1 MSNEQ
6 QYIRSK
12 DVENRAS
19 FGQKLLWQIES
30 IAWDV
35 IYWGPFKMMGVDR
48 ASNFGGWFFKKLGP
62 LTSTHKT
69 ALKNLRMAFPEWSE
83 EQVEATA
90 MEAWEC
96 FGRTAG
102 ELPHL
107 PKIDPYEEHGRV
119 EIVGLENL
127 DAIRDSDKGAV
138 MISGHFANWEVMAAT
153 ICNRV
158 EDAYITYR
166 ALNNPHID
174 RKLNKVRHDYGTA
187 VLTPKGIGTREVMKA
202 LKDNKA
208 VGLMNDQKFN
218 QGIAVPFFGI
228 EAMTAPGPSRLAI
241 KYDVPIV
248 PFSTVRTGPGRF
260 RVTVHDA
267 IVPQKTGDLEADIYA
282 TVEQINAFM
291 EARVRETPGQWF
303 WMHRR
308 WPKEAWRE
316 AGVA

>member
-107 PKIDPYEEHGRV
+107 PKIDPYEENGRV

-248 PFSTVRTGPGRF
+248 PFSTLRTGPGRF

>member
-107 PKIDPYEEHGRV
+107 PKIDPYEENGRV

-260 RVTVHDA
+260 RVTIHDA

>member
-308 WPKEAWRE
+308 LPKEAWRE

>member
-30 IAWDV
+30 IAWNV

-107 PKIDPYEEHGRV
+107 PKIDPYEENGRV

-260 RVTVHDA
+260 RVTIHDA